1 MSSLRLDIEQSM
13 GLRFPERNGE
23 AVVRFE
29 ESMEIPRAAENLMR
43 GFYRQPERVKRAFQE
58 LHGET
63 ASLLELLLPRRSRL
77 REWSE
82 ELPERPREAEAF
94 LRDSRD
100 QLQKREQ
107 RITQLEKEL
116 VTELQESMAE
126 GLFPLALSAF
136 GTCSYREGSVKIY
149 LRPLGRLAEMV
160 QLNPEQLRQAVRV
173 YFLYLL
179 LLVAGNDLDGR
190 TYARAG
196 EEPATHLITSAYTL
210 KYLKRQP
217 ELNQCCNEW
226 LKAWGAKQPP
236 QALMGENSNEKLRA
250 AVIFW
255 RRQPHLSWEECWHL
269 VNQLDLGERL
279 DNGNFFDLR

>member
-1 MSSLRLDIEQSM
+1 VSSLRLDIEQSI

-29 ESMEIPRAAENLMR
+29 ESLEVPRAAETLMR

-63 ASLLELLLPRRSRL
+63 ASLLEVLLPRRSRL

-82 ELPERPREAEAF
+82 ELPERPREAETF

-100 QLQKREQ
+100 QLQRREQ
-107 RITQLEKEL
+107 RIAQLEKEL

-126 GLFPLALSAF
+126 DLFPLSLAAF

-149 LRPLGRLAEMV
+149 LRSLGRLAEIA

-179 LLVAGNDLDGR
+179 LLVVGTDLDGR

-196 EEPATHLITSAYTL
+196 EEPAVHLIAGACTA
-210 KYLKRQP
+210 KYLKRQSA
-217 ELNQCCNEW
+217 ELSQCFNEW

-236 QALMGENSNEKLRA
+236 QALTGDNSNEKLRA

-255 RRQPHLSWEECWHL
+255 RRQPQVSWEACWNL
-269 VNQLDLGERL
+269 VNQLEMAEHLAQGS
-279 DNGNFFDLR
+279 FY